1 MLETEQECVA
11 GGRPPSAAW
20 HTAAAAAQPHPG
32 VPGPGAP
39 AWRLGG
45 AYNPAQPPGRRAV
58 RLAAVPRVINQW
70 RRHTLGLPP
79 APLLGPDRAP
89 RRRRAPVL
97 YGYSRWVVPKP
108 PDWGQHLHVTGY
120 WFLDHDPVWEPS
132 AALARFLNAGPPPGY
147 VGFGSMTDR
156 EAVALAQLT
165 VAALRPGRLPGDAV
179 AGLGRPAGHR

>member
-1 MLETEQECVA
+1 MAPITLLSHLVA
-11 GGRPPSAAW
+11 VQFGW
-20 HTAAAAAQPHPG
+20 QPFRG
-32 VPGPGAP
+32 
-39 AWRLGG
+39 L
-45 AYNPAQPPGRRAV
+45 
-58 RLAAVPRVINQW
+58 INQW

-132 AALARFLNAGPPPGY
+132 AALARFLNAGPPPVY

-179 AGLGRPAGHR
+179 AGLDRPAGHR